1 MVLASTILATL
12 IGVPLGVILTVTRKN
27 HILPNAPVNSVLGAI
42 VNATRSTP
50 FIILMVAIIPLT
62 RLLVGSSIG
71 TTASIVPL
79 TISAAPFI
87 ARIIESS
94 LLEIDHGVIEAAQ
107 AMGASPMQIIR
118 KVLLPEALH
127 SIVLGITLAV
137 IALIGYSAMAGT
149 LGGGGLGDLA
159 IRYGYQ
165 RFQMD
170 VMLITVVVLIVMV
183 QSIQSLGDYFSKKLT
198 ILKRYLVEIMP
209 IRAPCFFSAVNVDNV
224 SGKRQVFTFM
234 CISASCLYS
243 CRKAASCAGSVT
255 PVRML
260 KDSSSVL
267 PIVRLIAS
275 SVTVKYW

>member
-118 KVLLPEALH
+118 KVLLPEAL
-127 SIVLGITLAV
+127 AV

-183 QSIQSLGDYFSKKLT
+183 QSIQSLGDYFSKKLNKNK
-198 ILKRYLVEIMP
+198 L
-209 IRAPCFFSAVNVDNV
+209 
-224 SGKRQVFTFM
+224 
-234 CISASCLYS
+234 
-243 CRKAASCAGSVT
+243 
-255 PVRML
+255 
-260 KDSSSVL
+260 
-267 PIVRLIAS
+267 
-275 SVTVKYW
+275 